1 MDFIKYLDFFSIK
14 FNFYTNNQPFYQN
27 IFGGIMSFI
36 YILMCMGIFI
46 LFSFE
51 DLSRRNP
58 KSSISEIPDSE
69 SKIVNM
75 SKEKI
80 WIPFRI
86 ITQEKKFIDHRGIL
100 NINPYFVEGK
110 YKKDIGMDLKYHLLN
125 IKLCNE
131 TSMGNFS
138 NNYKIE
144 TPLNEL
150 FCIEKDNLSFGGN
163 WNDKIINYLEINVYL
178 CKDEVYF
185 NSSDERCGE
194 ITEFIKNI
202 NTSLSFDFYYPVV
215 QFQPTNFKRPIEIIY
230 KNYIYKLSTYS
241 HKIEKL
247 YIQEHILSDDI
258 NLINTHYK
266 NISCWGIS
274 SLYGDSYFLS
284 NEIDP
289 IIKRGSSKIF
299 TIEIFMDNGLVY
311 YTRSYNKI
319 ILIISNVFPLFRI
332 LLYFMKNFTQHVKMS
347 LTKRKLAGL
356 IFESKETIPKEIIPK
371 KIESLTKGSS
381 IKDINKLIIGLS
393 NIGKEKYIFTNFNN
407 EQKENKS
414 NIFLNKEN
422 DPFTILN
429 KGEINLNQNIESPI
443 KKEIIR
449 KKIIKKGTNYIFP
462 YYYFFL
468 DFLFDKLIN
477 PQKFFCLRKA
487 YFTVYNF
494 MCQIYDISTHI
505 ILLKQ
510 FNLLNNM
517 ILDKIFEDNGICPIK
532 AYNNKINI
540 NDSKIVQKLNKDLKN
555 KRSIIFSNNL
565 L

>member
-1 MDFIKYLDFFSIK
+1 MKVK
-14 FNFYTNNQPFYQN
+14 KQYQ
-27 IFGGIMSFI
+27 
-36 YILMCMGIFI
+36 
-46 LFSFE
+46 
-51 DLSRRNP
+51 
-58 KSSISEIPDSE
+58 
-69 SKIVNM
+69 
-75 SKEKI
+75 
-80 WIPFRI
+80 
-86 ITQEKKFIDHRGIL
+86 
-100 NINPYFVEGK
+100 
-110 YKKDIGMDLKYHLLN
+110 
-125 IKLCNE
+125 
-131 TSMGNFS
+131 
-138 NNYKIE
+138 
-144 TPLNEL
+144 
-150 FCIEKDNLSFGGN
+150 
-163 WNDKIINYLEINVYL
+163 
-178 CKDEVYF
+178 
-185 NSSDERCGE
+185 
-194 ITEFIKNI
+194 
-202 NTSLSFDFYYPVV
+202 
-215 QFQPTNFKRPIEIIY
+215 
-230 KNYIYKLSTYS
+230 
-241 HKIEKL
+241 
-247 YIQEHILSDDI
+247 
-258 NLINTHYK
+258 
-266 NISCWGIS
+266 
-274 SLYGDSYFLS
+274 
-284 NEIDP
+284 
-289 IIKRGSSKIF
+289 
-299 TIEIFMDNGLVY
+299 
-311 YTRSYNKI
+311 
-319 ILIISNVFPLFRI
+319 
-332 LLYFMKNFTQHVKMS
+332 
-347 LTKRKLAGL
+347 RKC
-356 IFESKETIPKEIIPK
+356 
-371 KIESLTKGSS
+371 
-381 IKDINKLIIGLS
+381 LS

-510 FNLLNNM
+510 FNLLNNI

>member
-1 MDFIKYLDFFSIK
+1 
-14 FNFYTNNQPFYQN
+14 
-27 IFGGIMSFI
+27 
-36 YILMCMGIFI
+36 
-46 LFSFE
+46 
-51 DLSRRNP
+51 
-58 KSSISEIPDSE
+58 
-69 SKIVNM
+69 
-75 SKEKI
+75 
-80 WIPFRI
+80 
-86 ITQEKKFIDHRGIL
+86 
-100 NINPYFVEGK
+100 
-110 YKKDIGMDLKYHLLN
+110 MDLKYHLLN
-125 IKLCNE
+125 LKLCNE

-258 NLINTHYK
+258 NLINTRYK

-381 IKDINKLIIGLS
+381 IKDINKLIIGLN
-393 NIGKEKYIFTNFNN
+393 NIGKENYIFTNFNN

-429 KGEINLNQNIESPI
+429 KREINLNQNIESPI

-449 KKIIKKGTNYIFP
+449 KKITKKGTNNIFP